1 MKTMK
6 TFTYRILSICACIMA
21 FMLGSCVKNEFK
33 VDFEFPKDH
42 LGNYLLS
49 YYAWDS
55 RKGRWIERTT
65 SIQEGVASIDGVTR
79 LPTLVYV
86 SDASQPGNSMI
97 IYVERGDKIKISGD
111 GKDMTSWTVVG
122 NKFSERWSD
131 WRKGAYGHKND
142 TTAFHKSIGEYV
154 KKNPKDKLSAILLL
168 TEWSRR
174 KDPEGF
180 VGLWN
185 SIDKGAR
192 SQELVEMCGVS
203 DLLGVEFITTADGGL
218 EYAKDSKLKTL
229 PLRSRDNG
237 TDTLKFTVPSFMYIF
252 TENNTARRET
262 IDSIKVLVK
271 AYPDSTKRVMADIYM
286 DSDSTT
292 WVNAIRRDSV
302 KGVVRAWVPRGVVEE
317 DMVKMGVTRLPWYIV
332 KDKGA
337 KEVYAGD
344 DLAKA
349 TAAFRKLMGK
359 PDTKATKV
367 DKDKDKDKDKGKDK
381 EKDKPKSDSKP
392 ARNKTPK
399 AASVQKA
406 QPLAKEPLNPQKTS

>member
-1 MKTMK
+1 MKKMK
-6 TFTYRILSICACIMA
+6 TFIYRILSICACFMA
-21 FMLGSCVKNEFK
+21 LMLGSCVKNEFK

-42 LGNYLLS
+42 IGNYLLS

-55 RKGRWIERTT
+55 HKGRWIERTT
-65 SIQEGVASIDGVTR
+65 SIQEGVASVDGVTR

-86 SDASQPGNSMI
+86 SDASQSGNSMI

-111 GKDMTSWTVVG
+111 GRDMASWSVTG
-122 NKFSERWSD
+122 NKLSERWSD
-131 WRKGAYGHKND
+131 WRKDAYTQKKD
-142 TTAFHKSIGEYV
+142 TVAFHKSIGQYV
-154 KKNPKDKLSAILLL
+154 KKNPKDELSAILLL
-168 TEWSRR
+168 TEWNRR

-180 VGLWN
+180 VTLWN
-185 SIDKGAR
+185 SIDKGSR
-192 SQELVEMCGVS
+192 GQQLVEMCGVS
-203 DLLGVEFITTADGGL
+203 DLLGTEFITTAEGTL
-218 EYAKDSKLKTL
+218 EYAKDPGVKTL
-229 PLRSRDNG
+229 ILRSRDNG
-237 TDTLKFTVPSFMYIF
+237 VDTLKFTRPSLLYFF

-262 IDSIKVLVK
+262 IDSVKMLVK
-271 AYPDSTKRVMADIYM
+271 AYPDSSKRVMADIYV

-302 KGVVRAWVPRGVVEE
+302 KGMVRAWMPRGVVSEE
-317 DMVKMGVTRLPWYIV
+317 MVRMGVTRLPWYIV

-367 DKDKDKDKDKGKDK
+367 DKDKDKDKDKEKG
-381 EKDKPKSDSKP
+381 KDKPKSDSKP
-392 ARNKTPK
+392 AKNKTPK
-399 AASVQKA
+399 AAPVQK
-406 QPLAKEPLNPQKTS
+406 PRPVAKEPIKPQKNS